1 MKSRSDRRFITL
13 LIKGWVSKT
22 FLTIKKKK
30 KKQKK
35 TVKRMQIRCC
45 EAVELS
51 CVVWSGRKDPAEGWW
66 DCPAGPVMGSE
77 SWVYVTQTPVA
88 FQPEIPGNQ
97 SGKLNTPAVRHFID
111 LGIGGSS
118 LPQPPVL

>member
-1 MKSRSDRRFITL
+1 
-13 LIKGWVSKT
+13 
-22 FLTIKKKK
+22 
-30 KKQKK
+30 
-35 TVKRMQIRCC
+35 MQIGCC

-97 SGKLNTPAVRHFID
+97 SGKPSSQHLTSSKSLSVVRLWGFKAEGGFISQTGEVSGEVPMAV
-111 LGIGGSS
+111 GSYEGC
-118 LPQPPVL
+118 